1 MIGRLEGCL
10 RRVDPGRVLIDAG
23 GVGYLVSTTLRAYQ
37 ELAGREEGAL
47 WIHTQVRDDAIV
59 LFGFPDR
66 EELAVFEKLIAVA
79 GIGPRTALAVL
90 SAMTAAEV
98 AQTVE
103 SGDLARLQRIPGVG
117 RKTAERILLELKG
130 RLAVIYSEGDHRSAD
145 AVSALVN
152 LGYSQRDAQR
162 VVNEVWAGVA
172 DGDLGDVLRMALQK
186 LTR

>member
-1 MIGRLEGCL
+1 MIGRLEGRL
-10 RRVDPGRVLIDAG
+10 RRVDPGTVLIEAG
-23 GVGYLVSTTLRAYQ
+23 GVGYLVATTLRAYQ
-37 ELAGREEGAL
+37 ELAGPKEGAL
-47 WIHTQVRDDAIV
+47 WIHTQVRSDAIV

-66 EELAVFEKLIAVA
+66 EELEAFEKLIAVA
-79 GIGPRTALAVL
+79 GVGPRTALGVL
-90 SAMTAAEV
+90 SAMTASEL

-103 SGDLARLQRIPGVG
+103 DGDLARLQRSPGVG

-130 RLAVIYSEGDHRSAD
+130 RLPIGGTETDHRSGD

-162 VVNEVWAGVA
+162 AVNDVWAEA
-172 DGDLGDVLRMALQK
+172 SDGDLGEVLRRALQK